1 MNWQGIRELHPH
13 AWVVVEALDGRTEGE
28 KRVIDKLSVC
38 AVHGENWKGAWEEYK
53 LLHHA
58 DKRRE
63 LYVLHTDRVELDIGV
78 LNLYGRQVA
87 E

>member
-1 MNWQGIRELHPH
+1 MNWQRIRELHPH
-13 AWVVVEALDGRTEGE
+13 AWVVVEALDGRTEGD
-28 KRVIDKLSVC
+28 KRLIDKLSVC
-38 AVHGENWKGAWEEYK
+38 GVHGENWKAAWEEYK